1 MAITSIITFAQIA
14 VSIALVVVIL
24 LQANSS
30 DAGGV
35 FGGGGGGFHQK
46 RRGLE
51 KILFIAT
58 IALTALFA
66 GLALLNF
73 VLSAS

>member
-1 MAITSIITFAQIA
+1 MAITTIITFVQIA
-14 VSIALVVVIL
+14 VSIALVVLIL
-24 LQANSS
+24 MQTNTS
-30 DAGGV
+30 DTGGV
-35 FGGGGGGFHQK
+35 FGGGGGGFHHK

-58 IALTALFA
+58 IVSTVLFA

-73 VLSAS
+73 VLSVI